1 MKNLTLLSFLSI
13 CVFANESEI
22 LTQTKQEIIDLKKEQ
37 IQQKKKT
44 NQYDWVGDINLKASL
59 STNQDDIQSED
70 YSISISQDI
79 FRFGGIGSK
88 IKYAKELENLQNLEL
103 KKDTKSDLSTL
114 YTLLIDIKQ
123 NELSLKQNI
132 LNTKNT
138 KIDIAHKKSEYKA
151 GQLSIS
157 ELNNAIMKKNNL
169 RDTYQTILLTKQKNI
184 NSLKEYTSKSYNIIK
199 IPNISLLKE
208 ESFLKE
214 SLDLKYLF
222 SNKEVL
228 NLSYE
233 IKKSDYLPVL
243 SIDGKYGY
251 SNTDEIKGDDYY
263 NYGLNLTIPLRF
275 TSSNDIQNT
284 KLEYLINKQNVDK
297 KKNELQLIYNETLL
311 SINSN
316 KQKIK
321 LANEDIKLYEDLL
334 FINIEE
340 YKAGYKTI
348 DDVQTL
354 ENSKLIRELDI
365 KFYKLNIEKELLRLY
380 FMI

>member
-103 KKDTKSDLSTL
+103 KKDTKDDLSSL

-184 NSLKEYTSKSYNIIK
+184 NSLKEYTSKSYNTIK
-199 IPNISLLKE
+199 IPNISLLNE
-208 ESFLKE
+208 GSFLKE
-214 SLDLKYLF
+214 SLDLKYLS
-222 SNKEVL
+222 SNKKIS